1 MKLDVCIRGTGIVG
15 KTTALLLAQQGLK
28 IALVGTQAKK
38 AHKTKADIRSY
49 AINTQSQK
57 ILKQLKA
64 WPEEAACA
72 VQNMHVYGDGEGLLA
87 FNQSSSDQPK
97 HPAQPLAHIVDATAI
112 EEKLDKAL
120 EYQSHIKWV
129 NENETTV
136 DTTAPTAPLTV
147 ICEGSNSKTRSTLGI
162 EYESHSYQQTALV
175 AQLSYRDGDPHTA
188 YQWFDNGDI
197 LALLPRNTKHIAKAD
212 ASPSA
217 PSQYALVWSVSANRA
232 KELQALT
239 AEELAITIANAIKTG
254 ASTEKST
261 PNAKD
266 TNTPITPISPI
277 ELHSVASSWPLR
289 LAQAK
294 QWTGHFSNGNAWV
307 LAGDAAHTMH
317 PLAGQG
323 LNCGL
328 ADVEC
333 LARTIESRDYFRSLN
348 DMRVLRSYEREQK
361 AHWQSLRNVTD
372 GLQRLFTHN
381 DARLH
386 IARNWGMNRLNQV
399 APLKKWLIKQA
410 TGA

>member
-28 IALVGTQAKK
+28 TALVGTQTKEAQ
-38 AHKTKADIRSY
+38 KTKADIRSY
-49 AINTQSQK
+49 AINTQSRK
-57 ILKQLKA
+57 ILEQLKA
-64 WPEEAACA
+64 WPEDAACA
-72 VQNMHVYGDGEGLLA
+72 VQNMHVYGDGEGTLA
-87 FNQSSSDQPK
+87 FTQSE
-97 HPAQPLAHIVDATAI
+97 QPLAHIVDAMAI

-120 EYQSHIKWV
+120 EYQSHIKHID
-129 NENETTV
+129 ETAV
-136 DTTAPTAPLTV
+136 DTTVPTAPLTV
-147 ICEGSNSKTRSTLGI
+147 ICEGGNSNTRSALGI
-162 EYESHSYQQTALV
+162 EYESHSYQQTALA

-197 LALLPRNTKHIAKAD
+197 LALLPRSTKETAD
-212 ASPSA
+212 TGADTSTP
-217 PSQYALVWSVSANRA
+217 PQYALVWSVSTNRA
-232 KELQALT
+232 KELQTLT
-239 AEELAITIANAIKTG
+239 AEELSIAIAQAIG
-254 ASTEKST
+254 ASIDNPT
-261 PNAKD
+261 PEGKD
-266 TNTPITPISPI
+266 AEAPVAPVTPTSPI
-277 ELHSVASSWPLR
+277 VLHSAVSSWPLR
-289 LAQAK
+289 LAQAT
-294 QWTGHFSNGNAWV
+294 QWTGRFANGNAWV

-333 LARTIESRDYFRSLN
+333 LARTIENRDYFRSLN

-372 GLQRLFTHN
+372 GLQRLFTHD

-386 IARNWGMNRLNQV
+386 ITRNWGMNRLNQV
-399 APLKKWLIKQA
+399 APLKNWLIKQA